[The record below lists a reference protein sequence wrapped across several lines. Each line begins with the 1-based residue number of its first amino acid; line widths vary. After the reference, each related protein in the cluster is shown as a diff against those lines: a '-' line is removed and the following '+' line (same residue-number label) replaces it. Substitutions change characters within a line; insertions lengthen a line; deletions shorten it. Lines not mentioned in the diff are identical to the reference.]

1 MAAGAGSIS
10 ANTTTKVKCFII
22 GAGVIAGL
30 PLFQTDFI
38 AHKESEIMVADAV
51 AGPPL
56 FNAIFSTQI

>member
-10 ANTTTKVKCFII
+10 ANSTTKVKFFII

-38 AHKESEIMVADAV
+38 AQKEIRDADAV
-51 AGPPL
+51 AGLPL